1 MSNGE
6 QAERE
11 TFPGELPPVV
21 GFRPELYNFPDGLE
35 SLDPDDGS
43 IGGIETQCGALWDAQ
58 GVELYDGTLGVSRE
72 FVNNRQAAVGL
83 TRWNDNLRTL
93 YTDPGTVNGA
103 RWCSGTLIADDL
115 FLTAGHAFDDHDANG
130 WRLPRQNGTTAII
143 PPVEVAR
150 NQTVEFNYQTAAEGG
165 TRAVVRFPIIDL
177 IEHRRGD
184 LDYAIARLAGNPGA
198 LFGVTDIS
206 ATDAA
211 LNDLLCLI
219 GHPAG
224 MPKQIEAGPATGF
237 TTTRIQYGDIDT
249 LGGNSGS
256 ALLGADGRI
265 VGVHT
270 NGGCTPTG
278 GFNVGVRITALMGAS
293 PVIGGIAAGAGEVEF
308 HVSDGAGGL
317 RQLAR
322 RPGLRRTWRHI
333 VPGQFGG
340 SHFTDLLF
348 YDATTGDAE
357 FYATSGAGGLSL
369 LRRHPGLRQTWRAI
383 VPGHFGGAS
392 YTDLFF
398 YDPASGEGEFH
409 ATERGGL
416 TLLSRVTGLARD
428 WTHIIPG
435 EFGGSA
441 HTDLFFYNALA
452 GVGEIYAGDGTGGM
466 TLLQRFTDMRRT
478 WSHIVPGQ
486 FGGGPYTDLLF
497 YDAAAGEA
505 EFYTADSNGAV
516 SLLGA
521 VSGLRQTWK
530 HIVPGNFGGTLYTD
544 LFFYDANGD
553 GEFYTAD
560 GAGGLALLS
569 SLSGLRANWRHI
581 VPGDFGQT
589 GTTGLLCYA
598 PLS

>member
-1 MSNGE
+1 MSNGGQDE
-6 QAERE
+6 QE

-21 GFRPELYNFPDGLE
+21 GFRPELYGFPEGLE
-35 SLDPDDGS
+35 SLSPDDGS
-43 IGGIETQCGALWDAQ
+43 IGGLETQCGALWDAQ
-58 GVELYDGTLGVSRE
+58 NVELYDGTLGVSRE
-72 FVNNRQAAVGL
+72 FVNNRQSAVGL
-83 TRWNDNLRTL
+83 TRWNDNLRAL
-93 YTDPGTVNGA
+93 YTDPGSVNGA

-115 FLTAGHAFDDHDANG
+115 FLTAGHAFDDRDANG
-130 WRLPRQNGTTAII
+130 WRLPRQNGTTTII

-150 NQTVEFNYQTAAEGG
+150 NQTVEFNFQTAAEGG
-165 TRAVVRFPIIDL
+165 TRSIVRFPIIDL
-177 IEHRRGD
+177 IEHRQGG

-206 ATDAA
+206 ANDAA

-256 ALLGADGRI
+256 ALLAANGRI

-278 GFNVGVRITALMGAS
+278 GFNVGVRISALIGAS
-293 PVIGGIAAGAGEVEF
+293 PVISSIAGGDGEGEF
-308 HVSDGAGGL
+308 YATDGAGGIRML
-317 RQLAR
+317 TRW
-322 RPGLRRTWRHI
+322 PGLRRTWRHI
-333 VPGQFGG
+333 VPGVFGG

-348 YDATTGDAE
+348 YDASTGDAE
-357 FYATSGAGGLSL
+357 FYATSGSGGMSV
-369 LRRHPGLRQTWRAI
+369 LRRHPGLRQTWRHI

-398 YDPASGEGEFH
+398 YDPTTGEGEFYT
-409 ATERGGL
+409 TERGGL
-416 TLLSRVTGLARD
+416 TMLSRITGFARN

-435 EFGGSA
+435 EFGGSG
-441 HTDLFFYNALA
+441 HTDLFFYDPTA
-452 GVGEIYAGDGTGGM
+452 GVGEIYATDGAGGM
-466 TLLQRFTDMRRT
+466 TQLQRFTGMRRT
-478 WSHIVPGQ
+478 WQAIVPGQ

-497 YDAAAGEA
+497 YDPTAGEV
-505 EFYTADSNGAV
+505 EIYTADSSGAI

-521 VSGLRQTWK
+521 INSLRNTWK
-530 HIVPGNFGGTLYTD
+530 HIIPGNFGGSLYTD
-544 LFFYDANGD
+544 LFFYDPVGD
-553 GEFYTAD
+553 GEFYTTD
-560 GAGGLALLS
+560 GAGGLAPLG
-569 SLSGLRANWRHI
+569 SLSGLRTTWRHV

-589 GTTGLLCYA
+589 GTTGLLFFD
-598 PLS
+598 PRS